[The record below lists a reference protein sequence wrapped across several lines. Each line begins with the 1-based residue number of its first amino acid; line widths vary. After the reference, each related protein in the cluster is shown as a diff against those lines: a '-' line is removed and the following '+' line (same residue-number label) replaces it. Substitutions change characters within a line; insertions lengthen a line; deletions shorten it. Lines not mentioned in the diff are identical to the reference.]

1 MPAPAM
7 IRFDFRVPAFATT
20 PRKAIYDASLEM
32 ARFADERGFQA
43 VILSE
48 HHCVDDGY
56 LPSPLVM
63 AAAVAARTQR
73 IAITV
78 SALLAPLHDPVRL
91 AEDVAVLDILSGGR
105 FSFTAGLGYRPVE
118 YHATSREFARRG
130 RILDELLETLL
141 AAWTGEPFTYRGE
154 TIRVT
159 PKPISKP
166 HPFVIVGGSTPAAAK
181 RAARFGLPFGPP
193 IHDEALNAVYREECA
208 RLGVAR
214 PVLIDPVEPWMLFV
228 AKDPDAAWAAIGEHW
243 LHDARTYASWQ
254 RPEQRSYQHSGATTV
269 ADLRA
274 EGKYRVWTPE
284 QCIAYAREPGAA
296 FRHFPLGGGIPPELG
311 WQSLELFANEVMPAI
326 AAPEGRA

>member
-141 AAWTGEPFTYRGE
+141 EELVAFVFEDA
-154 TIRVT
+154 RVEWCRVAI
-159 PKPISKP
+159 KKP
-166 HPFVIVGGSTPAAAK
+166 HVF
-181 RAARFGLPFGPP
+181 
-193 IHDEALNAVYREECA
+193 H
-208 RLGVAR
+208 GVAV
-214 PVLIDPVEPWMLFV
+214 PEV
-228 AKDPDAAWAAIGEHW
+228 AFF
-243 LHDARTYASWQ
+243 
-254 RPEQRSYQHSGATTV
+254 
-269 ADLRA
+269 
-274 EGKYRVWTPE
+274 
-284 QCIAYAREPGAA
+284 REREA
-296 FRHFPLGGGIPPELG
+296 
-311 WQSLELFANEVMPAI
+311 
-326 AAPEGRA
+326 